1 MLVAI
6 PEGGHAVHSIRAGES
21 VAVTDARVFPL
32 IEVGREELVAL
43 AGGPIMS
50 VDRVDGGLTN
60 TIHKVIRDNGDILTV
75 KHYAGGKDAFEAEL
89 ATLTL
94 LHGTLP
100 VPDVVHADEKL
111 PAIVYRWIDGITLN
125 DLRRNEPP
133 AAFASL
139 AEPLGRLLA
148 WLARTDATEPFELAP
163 ILERAYAQLT
173 EGRAR
178 TRLGAPLADALR
190 RGLEAA
196 EPNLAWGNVC
206 LVHGDLSGRNVIVQ
220 RAEKDRWRINGLIDW
235 EATTTFSPLLD
246 LGSLFRYADRYDA
259 EFRAS
264 FERGYLEA
272 DGHLPADWIR
282 TARLLDATLL
292 VDTLDDPKEFPGV
305 YADCR
310 HLLAK
315 LVADLA

>member
-1 MLVAI
+1 VT
-6 PEGGHAVHSIRAGES
+6 EGRI
-21 VAVTDARVFPL
+21 FPL
-32 IEVGREELVAL
+32 IEVGPEELAAL
-43 AGGPIMS
+43 VGGSITS
-50 VDRVDGGLTN
+50 VVRVDGGLTN
-60 TIHKVIRDNGDILTV
+60 TIHKVTRENGDVLTV

-89 ATLTL
+89 VTLTL

-111 PAIVYRWIDGITLN
+111 PAIVYRWIDGITLTE
-125 DLRRNEPP
+125 LRRNEPP

-148 WLARTDATEPFELAP
+148 WLARTDATEPFELTP
-163 ILERAYAQLT
+163 VLERAYAQLSSA
-173 EGRAR
+173 RAR

-196 EPNLAWGNVC
+196 EPRLAWGNVC
-206 LVHGDLSGRNVIVQ
+206 LVHGDLGSRNLIVQ
-220 RAEKDRWRINGLIDW
+220 RAERDRWRINGVIDW

-259 EFRAS
+259 AFRS
-264 FERGYLEA
+264 NFERGYHEA
-272 DGHLPADWIR
+272 DGALPEDWMR
-282 TARLLDATLL
+282 TARLLDSTLL
-292 VDTLDDPKEFPGV
+292 IDTLDDPKEFPGV

-310 HLLAK
+310 LLLSR